1 MANSLAELE
10 VFGLERLLDLRLPV
24 PRRVLLLLLLLRGR
38 GRACGQAVQHLP
50 DVEFPHG
57 LAAQGGGLSVSSRP
71 PGEPRHRVGRSPSR
85 WRLRSRSAKERRA
98 ADNPNRKGC
107 DDGRTAASPLPPRPP
122 RAAVAPDA
130 ASSPGRGRAPA
141 VPRRCR
147 CRRRRRIHGP
157 AAPQSLGASRA
168 RPPLSAAARP
178 SWPGHPEPVFA
189 PPTALSQAA
198 RPLAVTSRQP
208 RSPAPNARPS
218 RRRAAVPAPAAAV
231 AAAGPPRSGLPGA
244 HARRR
249 PRPRPA
255 A

>member
-1 MANSLAELE
+1 M
-10 VFGLERLLDLRLPV
+10 FGLERLLDLGLPV

-57 LAAQGGGLSVSSRP
+57 LAAQGGLSVSSRP
-71 PGEPRHRVGRSPSR
+71 PGERRHRVGRSPSR

-98 ADNPNRKGC
+98 EDNPNRKGC
-107 DDGRTAASPLPPRPP
+107 DDGRAAASPLPPRPP

-147 CRRRRRIHGP
+147 RRHIHGP

-178 SWPGHPEPVFA
+178 AWPGHPEPFFA
-189 PPTALSQAA
+189 PPAALSPAA

-231 AAAGPPRSGLPGA
+231 AAAGPPRSGLPCA